1 MQSTGLQ
8 RVLDTIEHTLTH
20 DTKLMKI
27 RTARE
32 IRKWEEESGE
42 RCLEGKPHLEAPSA
56 ISELRIHN
64 TLSQPSGAFIKG
76 LRQAGVQNT
85 MLQCM
90 VLEKA
95 LLEHQNTK
103 KLYGTE
109 NNCMRVQLEQMLDE
123 DTKKPKNLTATL
135 ESAAKP
141 GVGNKSRV
149 LCMPLQTKHYKF
161 SSVQFSHSVLSDS
174 LQPHGLQHT
183 RSPCPS
189 PTPGVYSNSCPLSR

>member
-1 MQSTGLQ
+1 
-8 RVLDTIEHTLTH
+8 
-20 DTKLMKI
+20 MKI
-27 RTARE
+27 GTARE

-42 RCLEGKPHLEAPSA
+42 RCLEGKLQLEAPSA

-76 LRQAGVQNT
+76 LRQAGIQNT

-123 DTKKPKNLTATL
+123 DTQKNKKPNCH
-135 ESAAKP
+135 S
-141 GVGNKSRV
+141 GV
-149 LCMPLQTKHYKF
+149 
-161 SSVQFSHSVLSDS
+161 SSK
-174 LQPHGLQHT
+174 T
-183 RSPCPS
+183 RCWEQKQGTVYASP
-189 PTPGVYSNSCPLSR
+189 N

>member
-1 MQSTGLQ
+1 
-8 RVLDTIEHTLTH
+8 
-20 DTKLMKI
+20 MKI

-32 IRKWEEESGE
+32 IRKWEESGE
-42 RCLEGKPHLEAPSA
+42 RCLEGKLQLEAPSA

-76 LRQAGVQNT
+76 LRQAGIQNT

-123 DTKKPKNLTATL
+123 DTKKNQKTYLPLWSQQQNQVLG
-135 ESAAKP
+135 AKA
-141 GVGNKSRV
+141 GYCVCLSKLNSTSSVR
-149 LCMPLQTKHYKF
+149 F
-161 SSVQFSHSVLSDS
+161 SSVTQS
-174 LQPHGLQHT
+174 
-183 RSPCPS
+183 CPTLCNPMDCS
-189 PTPGVYSNSCPLSR
+189 TPGLPVHHQLLEFTQTYVH